1 MSTVTVSTRKS
12 AKVKR
17 SRYTPVSDLPSAAT
31 CTDSDSTA
39 TRTGTDN
46 YWNWPSAATRTDSD
60 DYRIGLN
67 PRPIHVGLN
76 PRPVWPFSTV
86 QAGWMRWQP
95 NNATFEEYANRFVF
109 IILYYYKHR
118 KTTTFRTCF
127 PCRRHNRYFNFAT
140 LGNKQKTV
148 ASHSKR
154 RGISFTRAGCC
165 IFSLGFFLSLQII

>member
-1 MSTVTVSTRKS
+1 MKKNRRDFYWIKYYWADMSAVTVSTPKS

-76 PRPVWPFSTV
+76 PRLVWPFSTV
-86 QAGWMRWQP
+86 QAGWMRWQLKKQP
-95 NNATFEEYANRFVF
+95 LKHIRIVSSLQYF
-109 IILYYYKHR
+109 IILK
-118 KTTTFRTCF
+118 
-127 PCRRHNRYFNFAT
+127 
-140 LGNKQKTV
+140 LGNRDVSHRFPVSKTQQ
-148 ASHSKR
+148 
-154 RGISFTRAGCC
+154 
-165 IFSLGFFLSLQII
+165 IF

>member
-46 YWNWPSAATRTDSD
+46 YWNWPSAATRTGTDNYWNWPSAATRTDSD

-67 PRPIHVGLN
+67 PRPIRVGSDWILDQFDHSQ
-76 PRPVWPFSTV
+76 PFRP
-86 QAGWMRWQP
+86 AG
-95 NNATFEEYANRFVF
+95 A
-109 IILYYYKHR
+109 
-118 KTTTFRTCF
+118 
-127 PCRRHNRYFNFAT
+127 YFN
-140 LGNKQKTV
+140 
-148 ASHSKR
+148 
-154 RGISFTRAGCC
+154 
-165 IFSLGFFLSLQII
+165 LGFFLSLRRL

>member
-67 PRPIHVGLN
+67 PRPIRVGLN
-76 PRPVWPFSTV
+76 PRPFWPFSTV
-86 QAGWMRWQP
+86 QAGWMRWQLKKQSLKNIRIVSSLQHFTILKIGKSRRFALVSRVEDTTDILISRRLEVSRKP
-95 NNATFEEYANRFVF
+95 LLVIWNAVVFCNNGPAGA
-109 IILYYYKHR
+109 
-118 KTTTFRTCF
+118 
-127 PCRRHNRYFNFAT
+127 YFN
-140 LGNKQKTV
+140 
-148 ASHSKR
+148 
-154 RGISFTRAGCC
+154 
-165 IFSLGFFLSLQII
+165 LGFFLSCQII